1 MREIVCPICGKK
13 FSTNRGTQVYC
24 SEACRKCMKLET
36 RRKLH
41 DIEAERKRQ
50 EKAKNNGAIIDAY
63 ALEAKERHI
72 SSGKLQIEL
81 TLRKMKEGT
90 L

>member
-13 FSTNRGTQVYC
+13 FKTEVSTRVYC
-24 SEACRKCMKLET
+24 SDDCRNAMRLDQ
-36 RRKLH
+36 RRKFR
-41 DIEAERKRQ
+41 DKKQEAKRQ
-50 EKAKNNGAIIDAY
+50 EKARNNGAVIDAY

-72 SSGKLQIEL
+72 SYGKLQIERTIKRL
-81 TLRKMKEGT
+81 KEGT

>member
-24 SEACRKCMKLET
+24 SDACRKSMKLEL
-36 RRKLH
+36 RRKQKYKE
-41 DIEAERKRQ
+41 DERKRQ
-50 EKAKNNGAIIDAY
+50 EKARNNGATIDAY
-63 ALEAKERHI
+63 AKEAKERHI
-72 SSGKLQIEL
+72 SYGKLQIER
-81 TLRKMKEGT
+81 TIKMLKEGT

>member
-13 FSTNRGTQVYC
+13 FKTDAGTRVYC
-24 SEACRKCMKLET
+24 SDACRKAMKLEL
-36 RRKLH
+36 RRKQKYKE
-41 DIEAERKRQ
+41 DERKRQ
-50 EKAKNNGAIIDAY
+50 EKAHNNGAVIDAY

-72 SSGKLQIEL
+72 SYGKLQIERTIKRL
-81 TLRKMKEGT
+81 KEGT